1 MTHQQESKFH
11 IDKFLRALRK
21 KDEEAKVLKIENF
34 KVYENMVEIKNH
46 LVKVKDDENVSVGE
60 RAKIFIEKLKALELL
75 GEKYDKGVKKVT
87 DLDNK
92 TKLEYEILIKNVA
105 QLEGQP
111 FDVVRN
117 YISQYIESNNVTH

>member
-46 LVKVKDDENVSVGE
+46 LGKVKDDENVSVGE